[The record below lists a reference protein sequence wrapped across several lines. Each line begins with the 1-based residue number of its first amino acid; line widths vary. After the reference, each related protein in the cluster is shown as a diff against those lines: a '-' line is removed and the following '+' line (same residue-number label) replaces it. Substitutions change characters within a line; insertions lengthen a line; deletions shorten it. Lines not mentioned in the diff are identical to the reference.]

1 MPSPSQV
8 FKAETM
14 LDKDQ
19 KTASQKGTGEN
30 RPDVR
35 VHHEKLVLTF
45 LRRHGAHSKAKIAHH
60 TNLSPQAV
68 SVIIRELEKDG
79 LLKKEKPVKGKVGQP
94 SIPIALNPNGA
105 FSLGLRVGRRSA
117 DLTLMDFLGRLREQ
131 KLVNYDYPTPSK
143 IISFVLSEFT
153 ELLST
158 IDKQER
164 ERLIG
169 LGIGKPFQ
177 LWNWLDRP
185 KAPQI
190 EMAEWKTFELKE
202 ELSKFIDCDIIVE
215 NDASCACLAEQ
226 IIGKGQKT
234 KDFAYFFIGS
244 FIGGGLVMN
253 HKLFTGIGGNAG
265 AFGSLPMGVEP
276 TKNSP
281 QLIDHASLYLLEQH
295 MKDEG
300 RNPSILWD
308 GKHDWEEI
316 GVPLSNW
323 IDEASLALA
332 RATTGIEAVIDF
344 PHVVIGGAVP
354 ETVLDEIVRRTAD
367 AYDGLNTQGITQ
379 PTFSTGTAGPNARAL
394 GASLLPI
401 SKSFLLET
409 TEFDL

>member
-1 MPSPSQV
+1 MS
-8 FKAETM
+8 
-14 LDKDQ
+14 DKNQ
-19 KTASQKGTGEN
+19 KNASQKGTGQN
-30 RPDVR
+30 RPDIR
-35 VHHEKLVLTF
+35 AHHEKLVLTF

-60 TNLSPQAV
+60 TNLSPQAI

-79 LLKKEKPVKGKVGQP
+79 LLKKEQPVKGKVGQP
-94 SIPIALNPNGA
+94 SIPIALNPDSA
-105 FSLGLRVGRRSA
+105 FSLGLRIGRRSA
-117 DLTLMDFLGRLREQ
+117 DLTLMDFLGKLRGQ
-131 KLVNYDYPTPSK
+131 KLVTYDYPTPDK
-143 IISFVLSEFT
+143 IIAFVRNEVI
-153 ELLST
+153 ELLSS
-158 IDKQER
+158 IDETER

-169 LGIGKPFQ
+169 LGIGRPYQ
-177 LWNWLDRP
+177 LWNWLDRL
-185 KAPQI
+185 KAPQD
-190 EMAEWKTFELKE
+190 EMAEWETFDLRE
-202 ELSKFIDCDIIVE
+202 ELSKFLDCDIISE

-253 HKLFTGIGGNAG
+253 HKIFTGIGGNAG

-276 TKNSP
+276 TKNSA

-308 GKHDWEEI
+308 GKYEWREI
-316 GVPLSNW
+316 GAPLSYW
-323 IDEASLALA
+323 IGEASLALA

-344 PHVVIGGAVP
+344 PHIVIGGAVP

-367 AYDGLNTQGITQ
+367 AYEMLNTQGITQ
-379 PTFSTGTAGPNARAL
+379 PTFSRGTAGPNARAL

-401 SKSFLLET
+401 SQSFLLET